1 MKFCASSLKN
11 PPADPAP
18 RGVVAAGMGGPSQP
32 PSSPLATAAAPGDGL
47 IPVAAYVRMSTE
59 HQQYSTENQLDR
71 IKEYAAR
78 RGMEII
84 EVFTDAGKSGLSV
97 KGRESLQRMI
107 ATVEAGEAKFKCIL
121 AYDVSRWGRF
131 QDADESGYYEYICKR
146 AGITVHYCA
155 EQFEND
161 GSPTSNIIKSVKRS
175 MAGEYSRELST
186 KVFQGAC
193 RLIQMGFKQG
203 GAAGFGLRRMLIDQ
217 AGQPKGTL
225 KLGEQKSLQ
234 TDRVVYVPGPEEE
247 QAVVREIYALFLDGG
262 KNEREIA
269 DILNGRNILTDFG
282 RVWTRSTVH
291 QILTNEKYIGNNVYH
306 RTSFKLKRKHV
317 ENPPE
322 MWIRHDGAFASIVDP
337 ALFARAQEVIM
348 ARARRFSDEEML
360 QRLKALWSQHG
371 RVSGLLI
378 DEQEEMPSSAV
389 FRHRFGSLVRA
400 YQLIGYTPRTDYSF
414 LAINRYLRGRHPE
427 VVQEVIKRLADMGA
441 KVGRDPETELLVLD
455 GELTVSVVLSR
466 CLKAETGRARWM
478 LRFEEGL
485 RPDLTIA
492 VRMDETNEAIKD
504 YYLLPAIDLTV
515 AKLRMA
521 ENNHALLDAYRFD
534 DLEFFYRHASGR
546 AQGLRHQQGHHPLSG
561 RPSPASHAGAETGQG
576 PARAARGWQRHARSQ
591 AEGELIL
598 VQIRSAGNLLP

>member
-1 MKFCASSLKN
+1 MKFCASSKSN
-11 PPADPAP
+11 PAADRAP
-18 RGVVAAGMGGPSQP
+18 HGVVAAGMGGPSQP
-32 PSSPLATAAAPGDGL
+32 PSSPPATAAAPGDGL

-78 RGMEII
+78 RGMVII
-84 EVFTDAGKSGLSV
+84 EVFTEAGKSGLSV

-203 GAAGFGLRRMLIDQ
+203 GAAGFGLRRMLIDS
-217 AGQPKGTL
+217 AGKPKGTL

-234 TDRVVYVPGPEEE
+234 TDRVVYVPGPDEE
-247 QAVVREIYALFLDGG
+247 QAVVREIYARFLDGG

-282 RVWTRSTVH
+282 RAWTRSTVH

-306 RTSFKLKRKHV
+306 RTSFKLKRKQMLTIKRALGPHSLLIV
-317 ENPPE
+317 DEAARAFQARSSGGQKFKTLE
-322 MWIRHDGAFASIVDP
+322 FIREIHDATGCGVVLCGTRVFRESMESAQHRKFLNQFNRRCLFRKQLPDVPTRGDLNAFA
-337 ALFARAQEVIM
+337 R
-348 ARARRFSDEEML
+348 
-360 QRLKALWSQHG
+360 HY
-371 RVSGLLI
+371 GL
-378 DEQEEMPSSAV
+378 EP
-389 FRHRFGSLVRA
+389 
-400 YQLIGYTPRTDYSF
+400 
-414 LAINRYLRGRHPE
+414 
-427 VVQEVIKRLADMGA
+427 
-441 KVGRDPETELLVLD
+441 
-455 GELTVSVVLSR
+455 
-466 CLKAETGRARWM
+466 
-478 LRFEEGL
+478 
-485 RPDLTIA
+485 
-492 VRMDETNEAIKD
+492 
-504 YYLLPAIDLTV
+504 
-515 AKLRMA
+515 
-521 ENNHALLDAYRFD
+521 
-534 DLEFFYRHASGR
+534 
-546 AQGLRHQQGHHPLSG
+546 
-561 RPSPASHAGAETGQG
+561 
-576 PARAARGWQRHARSQ
+576 
-591 AEGELIL
+591 AEGEARRMQGVIVGDHGLGVWL
-598 VQIRSAGNLLP
+598 TTLMAAARKAANARRAMTWADVLRAHAFFTRLEQTPADEADAA